1 MKSLWTFCVI
11 WLFQRKIF
19 VLQTSVLSCVFFAL
33 TAQAKCFAQYN
44 SKRNNIWSCGRYMGV
59 DFNSGSPVSDTSAF
73 GAASSTASV
82 SDTFG
87 RLQFSTDGNYFFNRK
102 HQLMPNGVVMAI
114 ATLDVMQPVVI
125 VPFPSDTSKYYV
137 FVLSGSMTDK
147 LVKYYVVDMSLDTGY
162 GDVSAGP
169 FVLSSADSLSEKMI
183 SITGNHNNIWLLVHK
198 SDFPIFHAYNIT
210 VGGIDTTP
218 VVSVSGT
225 FTREEAYIKGAMKVS
240 PNRRKIVTQCWDFY
254 RSDSIGTELYDFDP
268 ENGFVSNCVVL
279 DSISKGFSAEFSPD
293 NTKLYCE
300 NEIAFG
306 NGRIYQYNLSM
317 STQDLVRASKRL
329 IAINDIA
336 RYDLKLAS
344 NGKIYCLGSGG
355 CPSACGGCYIDAINN
370 PNLSDTSC
378 NYQVHVMSV
387 PPGRSLCYMFPNLV
401 MGTDTIVASAPA
413 LTLDRSTQY
422 SVSLFPN
429 PVDGS
434 LHIQASTQILTVVIY
449 NAIGTEV
456 SRFFVNSQIAEI
468 SVVELPTGNYWVR
481 INDSI
486 THHFF
491 RK

>member
-1 MKSLWTFCVI
+1 MKLMCSFNISRL
-11 WLFQRKIF
+11 LGRRKFLPHKIALNW
-19 VLQTSVLSCVFFAL
+19 VLFAL
-33 TAQAKCFAQYN
+33 IAHSNCYAQYN
-44 SKRNNIWSCGRYMGV
+44 SKRNNIWSCGRYIGV

-102 HQLMPNGVVMAI
+102 HQLMPNGVVMAV

-162 GDVSAGP
+162 GDVAAGP
-169 FVLSSADSLSEKMI
+169 FVLASADSLSEKMI

-254 RSDSIGTELYDFDP
+254 RSDSIGTELYDFDA
-268 ENGFVSNCVVL
+268 ENGTVSNCVVL
-279 DSISKGFSAEFSPD
+279 DSVSKGFSAEFSPD
-293 NTKLYCE
+293 NSKLYCE
-300 NEIAFG
+300 TEIAFG
-306 NGRIYQYNLSM
+306 NGRIYQYDLSL
-317 STQDLVRASKRL
+317 STWDLVRLSKKL

-344 NGKIYCLGSGG
+344 NDKIYCLGSGG
-355 CPSACGGCYIDAINN
+355 CAGTCGGCYMDAINK
-370 PNLSDTSC
+370 PNMPDTAC
-378 NYQVHVMSV
+378 NYQTHVLVV
-387 PPGRSLCYMFPNLV
+387 PMGRTLCYMLPNTI
-401 MGTDTIVASAPA
+401 MGTDTIVASTPVSAF
-413 LTLDRSTQY
+413 DRFAEC
-422 SVSLFPN
+422 SVSIFPN
-429 PVDGS
+429 PVDDL
-434 LHIQASTQILTVVIY
+434 LHIEASNKISTLVIY
-449 NAIGTEV
+449 NAMGNEV
-456 SRFFVNSQIAEI
+456 KSLKVNCQTAEI
-468 SVVELPTGNYWVR
+468 SVVELPKGNYWVR
-481 INDSI
+481 IDKAI
-486 THHFF
+486 TKHFF